1 MTGPRLPQWFHF
13 GPWVFSIDAAQALIA
28 ASPRDTWPLDVS
40 AWAAAY
46 GLAHLDNFNPWATSL
61 IGPTSTA
68 LNRTYAMTTDLS
80 QPLIVAQI
88 SVNGAPPGPL
98 LIDGTHRLYRAWR
111 EHAPRLPAYVLT
123 VQETRQIQD
132 DLLLGPHAI
141 SSTPAVDP
149 MAA

>member
-28 ASPRDTWPLDVS
+28 ASPRDSRPLDVP

-46 GLAHLDNFNPWATSL
+46 GLAHLDNPNRWATSL

-80 QPLIVAQI
+80 QPLIVGQL
-88 SVNGAPPGPL
+88 SVSGHPPGPL

-111 EHAPRLPAYVLT
+111 EHVPRLPAHLLT
-123 VQETRQIQD
+123 VQETQQIQD
-132 DLLLGPHAI
+132 DLLLGPPAI
-141 SSTPAVDP
+141 SSTPP
-149 MAA
+149 STR

>member
-1 MTGPRLPQWFHF
+1 MTGPRLPQWFRF
-13 GPWVFSIDAAQALIA
+13 GPWVFSIDAARALIA
-28 ASPRDTWPLDVS
+28 ASPRDTRPLDVP

-46 GLAHLDNFNPWATSL
+46 GLAHLDNPNPWATSL

-132 DLLLGPHAI
+132 TVLLGPPGT
-141 SSTPAVDP
+141 SAVP
-149 MAA
+149 PSNP